1 MAQLRLK
8 NTLLKVIPLVFIGAF
23 FIFNTA
29 WATTILSDDFEA
41 YNTGQDL
48 GGQGDWWC
56 SAGHSYQPT
65 ISEDKAQSGVKSVKN
80 KYVNAGGLASCGKT
94 GNSPEEGSAQVWL
107 YLINDNCQDVRF
119 YLSNINVFL
128 GLASDNGI
136 CKIRY
141 FTPTTNYVFWEKFT
155 NWEEWFSLSIAWK
168 VIDSVKWFNF
178 GYNNVWSD
186 WIETEITINPD
197 NVAVSYP
204 YRESDGYIYFDTI
217 KENPPPISGI
227 EPILTPTTPPNC
239 EKTVVDYSNISITG
253 NITIPKDNLNTYDLL
268 IVNFEDLSAT
278 GTIKYLNIDL
288 PNLTANQSF
297 NYSATTT
304 LPVLK
309 GYRITYTLFGY
320 DTDGKVISENFACP
334 CLPPFW
340 CFDTLISAEFPLAPE
355 LLIQYGEY
363 AEATSETCTSTN
375 LMERLTCDIKNILQ
389 SLILPSQSK
398 IGELKQ
404 NVGLIKQKFP
414 MNYLMVASNF
424 FSNVRSGVNST
435 STISL
440 KVFGQSGN
448 LDFSIWDKT
457 ANIAS
462 TSQKFS
468 DIFSGFFGLIFIG
481 GFLTWAILFSKRI
494 FK

>member
-8 NTLLKVIPLVFIGAF
+8 NTLLKVIPLIFIGVF

-29 WATTILSDDFEA
+29 WASLTTFDDFENYDIGQLRYQDDWEGSGQTSFQVEA
-41 YNTGQDL
+41 NDVYEGFRAIRSPVYGAVNWKQGEATTTNTINFYAKLPGCNDINISLISGPVQTQVIGTYIAL
-48 GGQGDWWC
+48 SGGLCVATLYTSPPIVFSFASDYFNTWRKISIDYRNGNEARIKIGDEPYSDWETINYGSIDGILFYDW
-56 SAGHSYQPT
+56 SAGQ
-65 ISEDKAQSGVKSVKN
+65 
-80 KYVNAGGLASCGKT
+80 
-94 GNSPEEGSAQVWL
+94 
-107 YLINDNCQDVRF
+107 
-119 YLSNINVFL
+119 
-128 GLASDNGI
+128 
-136 CKIRY
+136 
-141 FTPTTNYVFWEKFT
+141 
-155 NWEEWFSLSIAWK
+155 
-168 VIDSVKWFNF
+168 VIDDIIL
-178 GYNNVWSD
+178 G
-186 WIETEITINPD
+186 T
-197 NVAVSYP
+197 
-204 YRESDGYIYFDTI
+204 
-217 KENPPPISGI
+217 PIIGI

-253 NITIPKDNLNTYDLL
+253 NVSIPKDNLNTYDLL

-288 PNLTANQSF
+288 PNLIANQDF

-320 DTDGKVISENFACP
+320 DSDGKVISESFACP

-340 CFDTLISAEFPLAPE
+340 CFDTLISTEFPLAPE

-375 LMERLTCDIKNILQ
+375 LMERLICDIKNILQ